1 MGIGSINDYNSI
13 LQDYRLPV
21 VAKEPIVIS
30 DIQQPESVAANQNV
44 PIHEEAS
51 GVAPVRRD
59 AQLEDI
65 SLTFNQQEAFGY
77 IGRDSDI
84 RSLDMEK
91 AISDMKKDQV
101 LQQYQY
107 FVGNV
112 KNLNVNNADGIVLAK
127 F

>member
-13 LQDYRLPV
+13 LQDYRLPGA
-21 VAKEPIVIS
+21 AKEPIVIS
-30 DIQQPESVAANQNV
+30 DIQQPESIAMNQNAPV
-44 PIHEEAS
+44 HEEAS

-107 FVGNV
+107 FVGSV